1 MQLSDPELVTV
12 VQTLEKTADV
22 PVGFSATI
30 QQEKQPETPGKSI
43 PASVQGLRLSPAAY
57 GLMREF
63 GVAAPVVPQFVVLP
77 SQSDRTPAGFDDSNQ
92 EAQATWAVARV
103 GRLIAQTAVI
113 DMAIFL
119 QFFGWLCLCLE
130 SRRFRLGSS
139 CWSFACCFRKRF
151 LFNASMKSM
160 ARPGFEI

>member
-1 MQLSDPELVTV
+1 MGKAVQLSDPELVTV
-12 VQTLEKTADV
+12 VQTIEKTADV

-30 QQEKQPETPGKSI
+30 QQEKQPETLGKSI

-113 DMAIFL
+113 DMAIFSA
-119 QFFGWLCLCLE
+119 QRWRYPMCDSTCE
-130 SRRFRLGSS
+130 TISPSVRSTKRSTPWVLG
-139 CWSFACCFRKRF
+139 C
-151 LFNASMKSM
+151 
-160 ARPGFEI
+160 